1 MKYLTGRAA
10 VALALGGLLLLM
22 LGPSLIVAADG
33 SVTINEVSEKY
44 RYEPKDLTVA
54 IGTTVTWTNDSDA
67 EHTVTADDDSFDHDG
82 IGPGDTASQTFHT
95 AGTFAYHCDIHTYMH
110 GTVTV
115 LAAGQTPPATDIT
128 GQNGSTSTPGSI
140 PWLPLLAGALALI
153 VLSGW
158 VALPRREEKR

>member
-10 VALALGGLLLLM
+10 VAVALGGLLLLA
-22 LGPSLIVAADG
+22 LGPGLAVAADG